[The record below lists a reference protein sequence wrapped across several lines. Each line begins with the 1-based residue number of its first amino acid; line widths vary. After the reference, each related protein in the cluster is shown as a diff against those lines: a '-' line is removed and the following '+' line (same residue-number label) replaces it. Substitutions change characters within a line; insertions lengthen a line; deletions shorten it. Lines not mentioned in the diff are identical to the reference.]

1 MTRNAGA
8 LTWAR
13 RWLRWGRVTPFH
25 SEPRSDSPARPRRVL
40 VVEDDCLAAE
50 STLELLRVWGYDV
63 RLATSGPA
71 ALELV
76 PAFQPDVVLLDL
88 SLPGMGGL
96 ELARQLRARATSA
109 ALVLIALT
117 GYGDEQDRAASQAAG
132 IDHHLV
138 KPVEI
143 DDLRRLLTRL
153 A

>member
-1 MTRNAGA
+1 
-8 LTWAR
+8 
-13 RWLRWGRVTPFH
+13 
-25 SEPRSDSPARPRRVL
+25 VL
-40 VVEDDCLAAE
+40 VVEDDRLAAE

-88 SLPGMGGL
+88 SLPGMDGF

-143 DDLRRLLTRL
+143 DDLRRLLARL
-153 A
+153 S